1 MMLLRTDSYWF
12 IMQVV
17 CEQTG
22 MIKEIEKTFKKLH
35 LVVLRGIM
43 EARDDKIWARFVV
56 EVCFCL
62 KFVLS
67 GNVQS
72 FNITEFSFLYIQGTP
87 GCSSHSSIVVVDAII
102 RAEMI
107 QMFST

>member
-1 MMLLRTDSYWF
+1 MLLLCTDSYCF

-17 CEQTG
+17 CEQKG
-22 MIKEIEKTFKKLH
+22 MIKKIEKTFKKLH

-56 EVCFCL
+56 EVCSYQ

-72 FNITEFSFLYIQGTP
+72 FNRTEFSFLYIQGTP
-87 GCSSHSSIVVVDAII
+87 GCSSRSSIVVVDAII
-102 RAEMI
+102 GAEMI